1 VHRLEPQQLQRPL
14 HFSRRG
20 QAEPADRPPPI
31 QGRPRVSPWMAR
43 SLARTGAR
51 WRLDAALHAIAVDLL
66 GRCQPDELPGDCA
79 TWLAATVEDA
89 VGRICD
95 SSLSALAEA
104 LDSRL
109 DGAPPGVARRL
120 QEAEVRHDAG
130 LI

>member
-1 VHRLEPQQLQRPL
+1 
-14 HFSRRG
+14 
-20 QAEPADRPPPI
+20 
-31 QGRPRVSPWMAR
+31 MAR

-51 WRLDAALHAIAVDLL
+51 GRLDAELRAIAVDLL

-79 TWLAATVEDA
+79 AWLAATVEDA
-89 VGRICD
+89 VARICD
-95 SSLSALAEA
+95 SSLSALAEV

-109 DGAPPGVARRL
+109 DAAPPGVARRL